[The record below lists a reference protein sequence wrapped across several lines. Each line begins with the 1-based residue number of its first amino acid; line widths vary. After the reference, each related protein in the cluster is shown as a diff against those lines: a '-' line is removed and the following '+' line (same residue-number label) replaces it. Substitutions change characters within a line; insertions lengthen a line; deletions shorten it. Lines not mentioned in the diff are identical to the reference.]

1 MHERQGKLQ
10 LTKRATGVL
19 AALVLALSVAAPAA
33 AESPWRLLEE
43 LRGGLVE
50 AGPLTARFVQTFVP
64 AGFESGDQESGALS
78 MWLPSCLRWN
88 YQEPESKHFLL
99 CGEEVW
105 SWNDL
110 EPGGR
115 HYVIDPESEPG
126 LDLLLV
132 DVDRLRLRY
141 VAESEKQSDG
151 TYLLRLS
158 TPPEISKSF
167 SATIRIDPV
176 SERVMGLEYTDA
188 EGNRT
193 RFDITDYQALDHTAL
208 FQAPRDIEWT
218 DG

>member
-1 MHERQGKLQ
+1 M
-10 LTKRATGVL
+10 KRIALLLLIASL
-19 AALVLALSVAAPAA
+19 AAPVT
-33 AESPWRLLEE
+33 AESPWSLLEE

-64 AGFESGDQESGALS
+64 AGFESGDREAGAFS

-110 EPGGR
+110 EPTGR
-115 HYVIDPESEPG
+115 HYIIDPETEPG

-132 DVDRLRLRY
+132 DVDKLRLRY
-141 VAESEKQSDG
+141 VAESAKQSDG
-151 TYLLRLS
+151 TYLLHLR
-158 TPPEISKSF
+158 TPPEVAQSF
-167 SATIRIDPV
+167 AATIRIDPV
-176 SERVMGLEYTDA
+176 GERVLSLEYTDA

-193 RFDITDYQALDHTAL
+193 RFDISDYQDLKHTAL
-208 FQAPRDIEWT
+208 FQAPRDLEWA

>member
-1 MHERQGKLQ
+1 MNRIAPFL
-10 LTKRATGVL
+10 LFTL
-19 AALVLALSVAAPAA
+19 LAAPAVA
-33 AESPWRLLEE
+33 QSPWSLLED

-50 AGPLTARFVQTFVP
+50 AGPVTARFVQTFIP
-64 AGFESGDQESGALS
+64 SGFESGDRESGALS

-88 YQEPESKHFLL
+88 YQEPEAKHFLL

-110 EPGGR
+110 EPAGR
-115 HYVIDPESEPG
+115 HYIIDPESEPG

-132 DVDRLRLRY
+132 DVERLRLRY

-158 TPPEISKSF
+158 TPPEVTQSF
-167 SATIRIDPV
+167 AATIRIDPV
-176 SERVMGLEYTDA
+176 GERVMSLEYTDG
-188 EGNRT
+188 EGNLT
-193 RFDITDYQALDHTAL
+193 RFEITDYQTLEHTAL
-208 FQAPRDIEWT
+208 FQAPRDLEWT